1 MVDDAPFMLTVGV
14 DVPDSLR
21 GDELDG
27 YLQARAQ
34 IHMPE
39 SVESHPGFM
48 RGTVYQRVG
57 PREER
62 NDWPE
67 ALTVLE
73 IDSAEAADG
82 FVDRLLKGPRG
93 YPAYRRW
100 TDVAHTVRW
109 RALWQR
115 RQPRPGQLT
124 AGSAPYLRLIGYRD
138 GEPGEPAL
146 ACRPAPHAVLRP
158 LHYLAGTSYSLERN
172 LAEPGEIPRL
182 LHAYPAREVTT
193 FDTAPDDG
201 AQSPAPAVAAII
213 WDCAYRRV
221 TSYVRAALI

>member
-1 MVDDAPFMLTVGV
+1 VDDAPFMLTVGV
-14 DVPDSLR
+14 DVPASLR
-21 GDELDG
+21 GDELDA
-27 YLQARAQ
+27 YIQARAQ

-57 PREER
+57 PREGR

-82 FVDRLLKGPRG
+82 FVDRLIKGPRG

-124 AGSAPYLRLIGYRD
+124 AGTAPYLRLIGYSD
-138 GEPGEPAL
+138 GDSGEPAL
-146 ACRPAPHAVLRP
+146 EPQPAPHAVLRS
-158 LHYLAGTSYSLERN
+158 LHYLAGTSYSLEHN
-172 LAEPGEIPRL
+172 LAEPSSIPRV
-182 LHAYPAREVTT
+182 LHAYAAREVTT
-193 FDTAPDDG
+193 FDPTPAAG
-201 AQSPAPAVAAII
+201 SPGTAVAGTI

>member
-1 MVDDAPFMLTVGV
+1 MDDAPFMLTVGV
-14 DVPDSLR
+14 DVPESLR
-21 GDELDG
+21 GDELDV
-27 YLQARAQ
+27 YIQARAQ

-39 SVESHPGFM
+39 SVESHPGFI

-57 PREER
+57 PREGH

-73 IDSAEAADG
+73 IDSAEAAGG
-82 FVDRLLKGPRG
+82 FVDRLIKGPRG

-138 GEPGEPAL
+138 SDARELAL
-146 ACRPAPHAVLRP
+146 ECQPAPHAVLRS
-158 LHYLAGTSYSLERN
+158 LRYVAGASYSLERN
-172 LAEPGEIPRL
+172 LAEPAPIPRV
-182 LHAYPAREVTT
+182 LHAYAAREVTT
-193 FDTAPDDG
+193 FDAT
-201 AQSPAPAVAAII
+201 PAPGAPSPGNGGAGII